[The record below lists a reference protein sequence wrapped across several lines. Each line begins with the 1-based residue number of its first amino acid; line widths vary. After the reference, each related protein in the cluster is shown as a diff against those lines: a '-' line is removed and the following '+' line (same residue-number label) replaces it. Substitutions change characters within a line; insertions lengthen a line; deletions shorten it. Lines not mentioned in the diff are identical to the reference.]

1 MKNFKPNNR
10 ATIVLVT
17 LMFLFRFLS
26 GDILIGQTISTV
38 AEIYDYEI
46 GDIFHQE
53 EFFASEGEGMHATY
67 NIKIID
73 KYYSP
78 THDTLYYLYEI
89 NTMTTTSYNPEPV
102 YSSEEKTISYTHL
115 DSLVNNGEIDSVFSG
130 PDYNGRK
137 VNGSYFHSS
146 YPGYYYSWDNQ
157 IYIAGCGG
165 PFVDYYY
172 YSGEYSATHKSVLL
186 YFKKG
191 NEEWGAPFYVGITNP
206 VKEFRLYPNPVS
218 DYFIMEI
225 PDAGYSTYTLLIYN
239 SRGKLVS
246 QQNALLGNHQQIDVS
261 SLPSGIYFV
270 RTSDG
275 KTEYKNRF
283 IKL

>member
-1 MKNFKPNNR
+1 MKNLKPSNKV
-10 ATIVLVT
+10 TIVFIA

-26 GDILIGQTISTV
+26 GDILVGQTISTV
-38 AEIYDYEI
+38 AEIYDYEV
-46 GDIFHQE
+46 GDIFHH
-53 EFFASEGEGMHATY
+53 GELSGFGGGGQHVYT
-67 NIKIID
+67 NIEIID

-78 THDTLYYLYEI
+78 AHDTLYYTCKI
-89 NTMTTTSYNPEPV
+89 NTMTITSENPEPV
-102 YSSEEKTISYTHL
+102 YSSKEKTISYTDL
-115 DSLVNNGEIDSVFSG
+115 GSPVNSGDIDSVFVGS
-130 PDYNGRK
+130 DYNNRII
-137 VNGSYFHSS
+137 NGSFKYT
-146 YPGYYYSWDNQ
+146 YTNYYYFWDNQ

-165 PFVDYYY
+165 PFIDYYY
-172 YSGEYSATHKSVLL
+172 YSGEYSALL
-186 YFKKG
+186 KYTLFYFKKG

-225 PDAGYSTYTLLIYN
+225 PEASQTIFTLLIYDC
-239 SRGKLVS
+239 RGKLVS

-275 KTEYKNRF
+275 RTEYKNRF